1 MGVYEVSLADVSL
14 YRDYERFMEGVV
26 SYRDLLA
33 LSRLSDDVARFRFEN
48 LNGMVPADREDV
60 VGLLDR
66 LEDFVEWFEGID
78 SGVVNLIEFEIVRD
92 LYVVTYEEVSRVV
105 YELKMSDRHLLTMY
119 LNRF

>member
-48 LNGMVPADREDV
+48 LNGMVPEDREDV
-60 VGLLDR
+60 VGLLDS